1 MKHNIE
7 IHWEITNDCNLKCK
21 HCIVSAG
28 DYASNNDVNTDN
40 ILTFLDLLKGQENVL
55 ISFTGGEPFKRKEFD
70 KILSKCISNKFQ
82 IQIITNGL
90 LFNKAAY
97 EMIKKNNIHL
107 GISIESFNKEHY
119 EIIRGHNTFDRLI
132 KNINT
137 LKNNGI
143 SFDIY
148 TTINKFNIND
158 IEEILIKAKQYNAM
172 VHFNEITVDGR
183 AKNNNDI
190 LVKDVE
196 VINQILKS
204 SKKVYGIDK
213 FNVDDNCWATNETLF
228 INYIGDIYLCTEQNR
243 CDKRTRLGSIKTFP
257 IDKYYEKCPTIDYY
271 GNISPCP
278 YKVYFNDYITYV
290 SNTNIHCPMITCG
303 SPIKSLEQLY
313 NAFDELFSDIIF
325 ACKKCNYKDCMG
337 FIWLLKSEKEK
348 LDKANITTITMNNNI
363 DFLYFLK
370 DYENISIDKLKFENI
385 RYPKCEH
392 RCNQSGKCLI
402 HKLRPLVCHMY
413 PIGLETAENGTYLWV
428 LHDECQFVQ
437 DLISNK
443 KLYEF
448 VHKATN
454 IINRIDYGLY
464 SEIVLKYKQV
474 DDISLFLNG
483 INSYIILKEV
493 DINVKM

>member
-7 IHWEITNDCNLKCK
+7 IHWEITNDCNLRCK

-28 DYASNNDVNTDN
+28 DYASNNDVDTYN
-40 ILTFLDLLKGQENVL
+40 ILSFLDLLKGQEKVL
-55 ISFTGGEPFKRKEFD
+55 ISFTGGEPFKRKDFD
-70 KILSKCISNKFQ
+70 EILSKCINNKFQ
-82 IQIITNGL
+82 VQIITNGL
-90 LFNKAAY
+90 LFNGSTYK
-97 EMIKKNNIHL
+97 MFKKNNIHL
-107 GISIESFNKEHY
+107 GISVESFNKEHY
-119 EIIRGHNTFDRLI
+119 EEIRGQHTFDKLM

-137 LKNNGI
+137 LKNSGI
-143 SFDIY
+143 LFDIY
-148 TTINKFNIND
+148 TTVNKFNIND
-158 IEEILIKAKQYNAM
+158 IEEILTKAKQYNSM

-183 AKNNNDI
+183 AKENKNI
-190 LVKDVE
+190 LVKHEDVLNKISE
-196 VINQILKS
+196 A
-204 SKKVYGIDK
+204 SKKIYGTDK
-213 FNVDDNCWATNETLF
+213 FNVDDNCWATNEVLF
-228 INYIGDIYLCTEQNR
+228 INSLGDIYLCTEQNR
-243 CDKRTRLGSIKTFP
+243 CNKRTKLGSIKTFP
-257 IDKYYEKCPTIDYY
+257 IDKYYDKCPTIDCYR
-271 GNISPCP
+271 NINPCP

-290 SNTNIHCPMITCG
+290 SNNNISCPMLTCG
-303 SPIKSLEQLY
+303 NSIKSLEQLY
-313 NAFDELFSDIIF
+313 KAFDELFSDIIF

-337 FIWLLKSEKEK
+337 FIWLLKNEREK
-348 LDKANITTITMNNNI
+348 LDRANITTITMNKNI

-370 DYENISIDKLKFENI
+370 DYEDTNIDELTFENI
-385 RYPKCEH
+385 KYPKCEH
-392 RCNQSGKCLI
+392 RCEKTGKCLI

-437 DLISNK
+437 DLIFNNK
-443 KLYEF
+443 LHEF